1 MVAMAAIVAQ
11 NGATGQSLVEQF
23 TTGNLNPFIGGYAKQ
38 VRRGKELKLA
48 RFLFLQF
55 FGLTWIF
62 HMMEKTSKGFL
73 AKCIRIYITTLWATV
88 SNI

>member
-38 VRRGKELKLA
+38 DDLNNLGGDQLVDG
-48 RFLFLQF
+48 
-55 FGLTWIF
+55 G
-62 HMMEKTSKGFL
+62 HMWSSTGE
-73 AKCIRIYITTLWATV
+73 
-88 SNI
+88 N

>member
-48 RFLFLQF
+48 GVFVSFVSPIFWVDLDF
-55 FGLTWIF
+55 FT
-62 HMMEKTSKGFL
+62 
-73 AKCIRIYITTLWATV
+73 
-88 SNI
+88 